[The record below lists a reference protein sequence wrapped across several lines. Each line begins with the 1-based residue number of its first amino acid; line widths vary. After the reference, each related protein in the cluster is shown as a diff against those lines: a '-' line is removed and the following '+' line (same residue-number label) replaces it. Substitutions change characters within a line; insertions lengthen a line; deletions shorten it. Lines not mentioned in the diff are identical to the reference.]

1 MFALL
6 KANVNGC
13 THHITSAHGK
23 LRREKHAEEHSL
35 LHHWIWTASDLTVL
49 LPVACAK
56 VWELCVK
63 AKFITE
69 KMLLVFG
76 KQDSVKHF
84 LFILADAENSGC
96 TSQVLTSHFFF
107 LRKKKMLALVC
118 TQREQNKREQKK
130 WREGV
135 TDAGNGRQGPE
146 GLWWSAPAHKP
157 LYWKGLKRAHTKLW
171 LPKGSRREITD
182 FITIW

>member
-1 MFALL
+1 
-6 KANVNGC
+6 
-13 THHITSAHGK
+13 
-23 LRREKHAEEHSL
+23 
-35 LHHWIWTASDLTVL
+35 
-49 LPVACAK
+49 
-56 VWELCVK
+56 
-63 AKFITE
+63 
-69 KMLLVFG
+69 MLLVFG

-96 TSQVLTSHFFF
+96 PSQVLTSLFFFF

-146 GLWWSAPAHKP
+146 GLW
-157 LYWKGLKRAHTKLW
+157 
-171 LPKGSRREITD
+171 
-182 FITIW
+182 